1 MVNLFISAQ
10 CLIYMDSDLFYILI
24 VMLSCIYKML
34 EIIFIGL
41 CSESTK
47 SQSTQL
53 FYSSFVQII
62 ITFIIITFIIMIINL
77 FICVQQS
84 L

>member
-1 MVNLFISAQ
+1 MFNLYGQWSV
-10 CLIYMDSDLFYILI
+10 YILI

-62 ITFIIITFIIMIINL
+62 ITFIIIIITFINL

-84 L
+84 P

>member
-1 MVNLFISAQ
+1 
-10 CLIYMDSDLFYILI
+10 
-24 VMLSCIYKML
+24 ML

-62 ITFIIITFIIMIINL
+62 ITFIIIITLLLLIYL
-77 FICVQQS
+77 FVYNKVRRGFHYFVGSYRYS
-84 L
+84 LGTLMPYLPRCLILN